1 MRKTYHAKSELCIN
15 VRMGDGYKHIA
26 FIPHTM
32 GGSSLTTDDPQ
43 LQSAIEQHRL
53 FGSFITVEVMREKT
67 VMASQSPKGSGNG
80 MANANHANPT
90 PQEMT
95 FNSNTDA
102 KDYVANKWGVSRTML
117 RNREDIIRYAADHG
131 VKIIINSG

>member
-15 VRMGDGYKHIA
+15 VRMGDGHKHIA

-53 FGSFITVEVMREKT
+53 FGSFITVEVMREET
-67 VMASQSPKGSGNG
+67 AMASQSPKGSGNAR
-80 MANANHANPT
+80 ANANDNHAPL
-90 PQEMT
+90 EMT
-95 FNSNTDA
+95 FNSYSDA
-102 KDYVANKWGVSRTML
+102 RDYVANQWGISRSKL
-117 RNREDIIRYAADHG
+117 RHREDIMRHAAEHH
-131 VKIIINSG
+131 VKIILHSG